1 MTFTIIC
8 LDGFRYDYLQKT
20 NFLKELAGKGIYGR
34 LFHGFGYA
42 SEFSAITGKDV
53 EEMGIIANNFIRK
66 EKGIRFYDFF
76 KFLGNSRKTRIFLD
90 LIYNAREFIMG
101 NNQPKSIFNVPLNYS
116 RYFDFLMKKNFFSQD
131 IEGNK
136 TIFDIFKEKNKKT
149 IGYMWPFIYKNNQTK
164 IDLLNLNLNTSKADD
179 RTFQKSI
186 KMLKKKPEIAYIH
199 FFSTDNLVHKLGVN
213 SRETLNLVNKLDNF
227 VKEIS
232 KYSDSMLIFSDHGM
246 IDVKKTWNLWEE
258 IKKLNLVYGKDYIM
272 FLDSTLA
279 RFWFR
284 NKLAEKEVKNFLNK
298 SKNGKIVNFKNP
310 NIKKYFGEIIFQADP
325 GILILPNFYQ
335 DKSEKAMHGYSD
347 ECREEQ
353 GLYIF
358 YKEGIKKKKKDMKIK
373 KIFNIIASNL

>member
-136 TIFDIFKEKNKKT
+136 TIFDIFKEKTKKQSDT
-149 IGYMWPFIYKNNQTK
+149 CGLLSTK
-164 IDLLNLNLNTSKADD
+164 IT
-179 RTFQKSI
+179 RQK
-186 KMLKKKPEIAYIH
+186 
-199 FFSTDNLVHKLGVN
+199 
-213 SRETLNLVNKLDNF
+213 
-227 VKEIS
+227 
-232 KYSDSMLIFSDHGM
+232 LI
-246 IDVKKTWNLWEE
+246 
-258 IKKLNLVYGKDYIM
+258 Y
-272 FLDSTLA
+272 
-279 RFWFR
+279 
-284 NKLAEKEVKNFLNK
+284 
-298 SKNGKIVNFKNP
+298 
-310 NIKKYFGEIIFQADP
+310 
-325 GILILPNFYQ
+325 
-335 DKSEKAMHGYSD
+335 
-347 ECREEQ
+347 
-353 GLYIF
+353 
-358 YKEGIKKKKKDMKIK
+358 
-373 KIFNIIASNL
+373 